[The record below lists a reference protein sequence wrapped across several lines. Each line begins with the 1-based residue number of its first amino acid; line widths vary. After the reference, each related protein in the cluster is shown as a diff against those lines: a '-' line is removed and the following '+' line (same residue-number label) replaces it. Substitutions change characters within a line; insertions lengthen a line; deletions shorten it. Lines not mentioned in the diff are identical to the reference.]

1 MVKNCLK
8 QSDNGVLIQVRAQ
21 PRSSKNSVVA
31 VLDGALKIK
40 VTAPPVDSA
49 ANEALRG
56 FLAEC
61 LGCRPG
67 AVSLAQGG
75 TSRKKT
81 FLVQGLSMSDIEDK
95 MNAILGA

>member
-1 MVKNCLK
+1 MKTCLK
-8 QSDNGVLIQVRAQ
+8 QSASGVLIQVRAQ

-31 VLDGALKIK
+31 VVDGALKIK

-67 AVSLAQGG
+67 AVLLSHGG
-75 TSRKKT
+75 ASRMKT
-81 FLVQGLSMSDIEDK
+81 FLVQGLSMCDIEDK
-95 MNAILGA
+95 LNAILGA